1 MLKLRRPAGT
11 DTRLDDETNNQPAPP
26 NEPDETTESELG
38 QDVGVYLLDAA
49 TPEERAEF
57 ERAADALPEV
67 RAEAAELAP
76 AALALGKI
84 YELTPEQAP
93 EAFDLSV
100 EPTAELRGR
109 ILASAWAEAVAHPA
123 PAKPTP
129 LAAPSR
135 APRPMRPQGRVRGGA
150 PAPAVPGARPLRRQ
164 NVLTPWMAAAAM
176 LVVAVGLAL
185 WALAIQN
192 KMDDQTR
199 EMHAQSTEIA
209 QIRTSANA
217 SAYTLSATG
226 DGPSQA
232 SGMLYYSPQNQQAV
246 LVMDKLPMP
255 ADNSVYQLWYMVNN
269 TPMPGATFKPSADGS
284 AMMTTTP
291 GVGSFDLVAMTKE
304 PAGGSKTPTT
314 PVLMIGSTKGSA
326 G

>member
-1 MLKLRRPAGT
+1 V
-11 DTRLDDETNNQPAPP
+11 DDETNNQPTPP
-26 NEPDETTESELG
+26 DDQSEAAGSDLG

-57 ERAADALPEV
+57 ERAVDALPEV
-67 RAEAAELAP
+67 RAEAVELAP

-84 YELTPEQAP
+84 YELSPEEAP

-100 EPTAELRGR
+100 EPSAELRGR
-109 ILASAWAEAVAHPA
+109 ILASVWEDAVAHPA
-123 PAKPTP
+123 SVVTAEPTP
-129 LAAPSR
+129 IA
-135 APRPMRPQGRVRGGA
+135 APRPIRPQGRVRGGA
-150 PAPAVPGARPLRRQ
+150 PAPGLAGTRPLRRQ
-164 NVLTPWMAAAAM
+164 TVLTPWMAAAAM

-185 WALAIQN
+185 WALALET
-192 KMDDQTR
+192 KMDDQSR

-209 QIRTSANA
+209 QIRASANA
-217 SAYTLSATG
+217 SAFSLTSTG

-232 SGMLYYSPQNQQAV
+232 SGMLYYSPQKQQAV

-255 ADNSVYQLWYMVNN
+255 SDGSVYQLWYMVNN

-284 AMMTTTP
+284 AMMVTTP
-291 GVGSFDLVAMTKE
+291 AAPSFDLVAMTKE
-304 PAGGSKTPTT
+304 PAGGSTTPTT
-314 PVLMIGSTKGSA
+314 PMLMVGSTKGTA